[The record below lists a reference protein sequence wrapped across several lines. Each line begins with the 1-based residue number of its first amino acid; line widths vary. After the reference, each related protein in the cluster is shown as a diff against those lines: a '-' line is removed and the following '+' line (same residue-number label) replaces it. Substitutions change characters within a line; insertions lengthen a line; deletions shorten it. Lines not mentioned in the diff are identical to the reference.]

1 MRIRLWAVVPLLV
14 LAVACGDNPPANPG
28 DEADSGTPGEQ
39 RPDSGTHHPA
49 DSGTHHPGTDGGSEP
64 PPLDGGVTGG
74 TDRTVVT
81 YAGGSGSERFK
92 TALVLSDGTVLVA
105 GGATSLDWVPSG
117 VPRTQLSA
125 AGIQST
131 SAGNIG
137 FILHLSADLRSI
149 LRVVHFPQGTV
160 RDIKRLRTTNA
171 LGQPTGDLY
180 LSGTRDVTD
189 VQQDGYFV
197 ARLDQN
203 FVTAPPSATR
213 WTYDVKCP
221 PRQAASYTGESAF
234 KELQPWDVGG
244 DGKVVFA
251 LGAEYDFRWA
261 AIERLTAEGKQDLVP
276 EWTAHWTAAGAEF
289 NGLAS
294 EYTGTEPLVRSAIV
308 MKASRKGSLRST
320 TQADF
325 DVLLPDGNGRTD
337 RKGRFPDDYYFTG
350 PCTAASCTGTGR
362 GYTGYKISDKPT
374 QRVGS
379 IVIDRRNNHLYFGY
393 STQSVL
399 PDGNPDF
406 EPAVVAMEAGGRL
419 KWWSRLYHEQMENQG
434 TLVKTSTPDQ
444 YVDHVAI
451 DYAANRLVVLARA
464 HGNNVINFWSGNKIA
479 AQPGATSFHHQ
490 FTGTSGNIHIS
501 WLGKL
506 AQADGTLAA
515 ASWVAEYSDG
525 ATLGAAYSEPI
536 HDGWGSHNAGWP
548 DLNTTRVSA
557 LEVDA
562 RGAVYLTALGRRT
575 ITTSNAFMKMYKPA
589 QGRSAWNYFV
599 RVFEPD
605 LKTLRYSSLL
615 RGPWNAAVDGGGENV
630 LLEGVFPVQG
640 GVLATGWHKLDGSN
654 VPLGA
659 PLSVTEV
666 PAWGAST
673 PAGESAVLAHL
684 RF

>member
-1 MRIRLWAVVPLLV
+1 MRIRLWAAVPLLV
-14 LAVACGDNPPANPG
+14 LVVACGDGPPANPG
-28 DEADSGTPGEQ
+28 NGADSGTPGGE
-39 RPDSGTHHPA
+39 RPDGGTSGTNP
-49 DSGTHHPGTDGGSEP
+49 DGGSEP
-64 PPLDGGVTGG
+64 PPLDGGVIGG

-81 YAGGSGSERFK
+81 YAGNDGLERFES
-92 TALVLSDGTVLVA
+92 ALVLSDGTVLVA
-105 GGATSLDWVPSG
+105 GGATSLDWVPPG

-125 AGIQST
+125 ATIQSV
-131 SAGNIG
+131 SGANIG

-149 LRVVHFPQGTV
+149 LRVVHFPQGSV
-160 RDIKRLRTTNA
+160 RNIQRLRATGA
-171 LGQPTGDLY
+171 PGQPTGDLY
-180 LSGTRDVTD
+180 LSGIRDVPAD
-189 VQQDGYFV
+189 VQQEGYFI
-197 ARLDQN
+197 ARLDHN
-203 FVTAPPSATR
+203 FVTAPPTAVR

-221 PRQAASYTGESAF
+221 PRQASGYTGESEY
-234 KELQPWDVGG
+234 KHLQPWDVGG
-244 DGKVVFA
+244 DGKVVYA
-251 LGAEYDFRWA
+251 LGAEYDFKWA
-261 AIERLTAEGKQDLVP
+261 ALERLTADGKQDLVP

-289 NGLAS
+289 DGLAAD
-294 EYTGTEPLVRSAIV
+294 YTGGEPLVRSAIV
-308 MKASRKGSLRST
+308 MKAGRKGSLRST

-325 DVLLPDGNGRTD
+325 DVRLPDGNGRTD

-350 PCTAASCTGTGR
+350 PCTAASCSGTGP
-362 GYTGYKISDKPT
+362 GYTGYRLSDKPT

-379 IVIDRRNNHLYFGY
+379 IAIDRRNNHLYFGY
-393 STQSVL
+393 STQSRL

-406 EPAVVAMEAGGRL
+406 EPAVVAMEPGGRL
-419 KWWSRLYHEQMENQG
+419 RWWSRLYHEQLENNG
-434 TLVKTSTPDQ
+434 ALVKTSSPDQ

-464 HGNNVINFWSGNKIA
+464 HGNNVINFWSGNKVA
-479 AQPGATSFHHQ
+479 SHPGATSFHHQ

-501 WLGKL
+501 WLAKL

-525 ATLGAAYSEPI
+525 ATLGTPYAEPL

-562 RGAVYLTALGRRT
+562 RGAVYLAALGRRT
-575 ITTSNAFMKMYKPA
+575 VTTSNAYMKMYKPS
-589 QGRSAWNYFV
+589 QGRSAWNHFV

-605 LKTLRYSSLL
+605 LKALRYSSLL
-615 RGPWNAAVDGGGENV
+615 RGPWDPAVDGGGENV
-630 LLEGVFPVQG
+630 LLEGVFPVRD
-640 GVLATGWHKLDGSN
+640 GVLVTGWHTRDSAG

-659 PLSVTEV
+659 PLPVAEV
-666 PAWGAST
+666 PAWGSST